1 MSIILDNFDY
11 INNIEKT
18 GDFTKDVCELL
29 EVNNKNHTKK
39 HVLEVAETS
48 LKLADRFLL
57 DSEICYKSALLHD
70 ISSIIKP
77 KDMIVIANENNMLL
91 DISEQKYPFL
101 LHQRISKLI
110 AFQYFGITEKDILS
124 SIECHTTLRS
134 KPSKYEMVLFLADKI
149 SWDQDGEPPYID
161 IIEEGLSISL
171 ENACKNYIN
180 YVYENNMLL
189 CPHKWMNE
197 AHRYFANI

>member
-110 AFQYFGITEKDILS
+110 AFHYFDITEKDILS

-161 IIEEGLSISL
+161 IIEEGLSVSL

>member
-1 MSIILDNFDY
+1 MIVVHLFTCSIIIKKYGIDY
-11 INNIEKT
+11 HIIINLK
-18 GDFTKDVCELL
+18 
-29 EVNNKNHTKK
+29 
-39 HVLEVAETS
+39 VAKTS

-77 KDMIVIANENNMLL
+77 KDMIVIANENNMWL

-110 AFQYFGITEKDILS
+110 AFHYFDITEKNILS

-134 KPSKYEMVLFLADKI
+134 KPSKYEMILFLADKI
-149 SWDQDGEPPYID
+149 SWDQDGKPPYID
-161 IIEEGLSISL
+161 IIEDGLSISL

-197 AHRYFANI
+197 AHRYFASI

>member
-110 AFQYFGITEKDILS
+110 AFHYFGITEKDILS

-149 SWDQDGEPPYID
+149 SWDQDGID

>member
-1 MSIILDNFDY
+1 MSIILDEFDY
-11 INNIEKT
+11 INSIEKT
-18 GDFTKDVCELL
+18 GDFTNDACELL
-29 EVNNKNHTKK
+29 EINNKNHTKK
-39 HVLEVAETS
+39 HVLEVAKTS

-77 KDMIVIANENNMLL
+77 KDMIVIANENNMWL

-110 AFQYFGITEKDILS
+110 AFHYFDITEKNILS

-134 KPSKYEMVLFLADKI
+134 KPSKYEMILFLADKI
-149 SWDQDGEPPYID
+149 SWDQDGKPPYID
-161 IIEEGLSISL
+161 IIEDGLSISL

-180 YVYENNMLL
+180 FY
-189 CPHKWMNE
+189 
-197 AHRYFANI
+197 I

>member
-1 MSIILDNFDY
+1 MSVILDEFDY
-11 INNIEKT
+11 INSIEKT

-29 EVNNKNHTKK
+29 EINNKNHTKK
-39 HVLEVAETS
+39 HVLEVAKTS
-48 LKLADRFLL
+48 LKLADRFHL

-77 KDMIVIANENNMLL
+77 KDMIVIANENNMWL

-110 AFQYFGITEKDILS
+110 AFNYFDITEKDTLS
-124 SIECHTTLRS
+124 SIEYHTTLKR

-171 ENACKNYIN
+171 ENACKNYIS
-180 YVYENNMLL
+180 YIYENNMLL

-197 AHRYFANI
+197 AYEYFVNI

>member
-1 MSIILDNFDY
+1 MSIILDEFDY
-11 INNIEKT
+11 INSIEKT
-18 GDFTKDVCELL
+18 GDFTNDACELL
-29 EVNNKNHTKK
+29 EINNKNHTKK
-39 HVLEVAETS
+39 HVLEVAKTS

-70 ISSIIKP
+70 ISS
-77 KDMIVIANENNMLL
+77 KDMIVIANENNMWL

-110 AFQYFGITEKDILS
+110 AFHYFDITEKNILS

-134 KPSKYEMVLFLADKI
+134 KPSKYEMILFLADKI
-149 SWDQDGEPPYID
+149 SWDQDGKPPYID
-161 IIEEGLSISL
+161 IIEDGLSISL

-197 AHRYFANI
+197 AHRYFASI

>member
-77 KDMIVIANENNMLL
+77 KDMIVIANENN
-91 DISEQKYPFL
+91 
-101 LHQRISKLI
+101 
-110 AFQYFGITEKDILS
+110 
-124 SIECHTTLRS
+124 S